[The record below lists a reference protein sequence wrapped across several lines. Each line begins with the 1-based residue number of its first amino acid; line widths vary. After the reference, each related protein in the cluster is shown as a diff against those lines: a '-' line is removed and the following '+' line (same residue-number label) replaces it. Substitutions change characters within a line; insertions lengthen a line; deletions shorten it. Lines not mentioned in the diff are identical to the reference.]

1 MNLNSEIKFQNF
13 ITESA
18 TADVN
23 ERPSQDPEYINTFY
37 TIISFFTCVTVAFLL
52 HLGFVFTSDEGS
64 ATIGVVVF
72 VTESLGFIVQLQGIG
87 L

>member
-1 MNLNSEIKFQNF
+1 LDIWVGEAHDTPQGNYLVMNLNSEIKFQNF

-18 TADVN
+18 T
-23 ERPSQDPEYINTFY
+23 
-37 TIISFFTCVTVAFLL
+37 
-52 HLGFVFTSDEGS
+52 FVFTSDEGS

-72 VTESLGFIVQLQGIG
+72 VTESLGFIVQLQGIKQQPWYRNPATHQQ

>member
-23 ERPSQDPEYINTFY
+23 ERPSQDPEYINGSLY
-37 TIISFFTCVTVAFLL
+37 LSGLL
-52 HLGFVFTSDEGS
+52 PT
-64 ATIGVVVF
+64 
-72 VTESLGFIVQLQGIG
+72 
-87 L
+87 